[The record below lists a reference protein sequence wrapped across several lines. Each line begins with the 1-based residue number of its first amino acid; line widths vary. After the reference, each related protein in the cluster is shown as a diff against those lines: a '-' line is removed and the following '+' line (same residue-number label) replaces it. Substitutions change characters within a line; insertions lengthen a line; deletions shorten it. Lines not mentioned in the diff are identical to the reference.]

1 MNTSPADTRSPHLDL
16 ADLIAEV
23 TGQPVDDQA
32 REHLTHCEH
41 CRTEANRWDLV
52 AGGVRGLAAAA
63 PEAAQPARPRHT
75 RPRVLAGPWRRAM
88 LVAGSAAA
96 ALVLLVGVGEVTGYV
111 HVHLSG
117 PGTGTALTA
126 VTGCSLLEQAD
137 GTLEQVNGTS
147 LVVKTASGQ
156 PVTVTTTPSTFVS
169 MSGPL
174 LSDITDGAS
183 VMVRGH
189 SSGGTIAA
197 AIVTVGPPFSAVNP
211 PGFVPVR
218 GTVSGA
224 GSAGFTLVTSSG
236 TRVPGDHL
244 RRHARHSPPR
254 PPGPAA
260 GRHHNLRPGPGR
272 TGRDADGKSGGS
284 GLATPLRAAHRRVGQ
299 GLLAPL
305 DRRGARRDQHG
316 TRLRRLIRQTL
327 MTGWHR
333 YARGA
338 SQAGDGMRDC
348 HGGIHGLRPGRRR

>member
-1 MNTSPADTRSPHLDL
+1 MNTGSADTRSPHLDL

-23 TGQPVDDQA
+23 NGQPIDDQA
-32 REHLTHCEH
+32 REHLTRCEH
-41 CRTEANRWDLV
+41 CRAEVNRWDLV
-52 AGGVRGLAAAA
+52 SGGVRGLAAAA
-63 PEAAQPARPRHT
+63 PQVAQAARPRHT

-88 LVAGSAAA
+88 LVASAAA

-147 LVVKTASGQ
+147 LVIKTASGH
-156 PVTVTTTPSTFVS
+156 PVTVATTPSTFVS

-174 LSDITDGAS
+174 LSEITDGAS

-224 GSAGFTLVTSSG
+224 GAAGFTLVTSGGNRVRVTTSG
-236 TRVPGDHL
+236 DTLVIVP
-244 RRHARHSPPR
+244 HASL
-254 PPGPAA
+254 GQLKDGTTLFALGQA
-260 GRHHNLRPGPGR
+260 G
-272 TGRDADGKSGGS
+272 ADGTLTARAVAAVSQLPSGPHIGVSVKDCSPRSIDEALVS
-284 GLATPLRAAHRRVGQ
+284 GA
-299 GLLAPL
+299 
-305 DRRGARRDQHG
+305 
-316 TRLRRLIRQTL
+316 
-327 MTGWHR
+327 
-333 YARGA
+333 
-338 SQAGDGMRDC
+338 
-348 HGGIHGLRPGRRR
+348 